1 MMSRWALVNRTSG
14 KVINIIEWDGT
25 QPWEGPDNTNAVQDN
40 GTAII
45 DGICVDGVFQPPA
58 N

>member
-1 MMSRWALVNRTSG
+1 MSRWALVNRTSG